1 MQKMRLIGT
10 AIALLILLFTMF
22 PIPSIVISVVCIF
35 SYVCFT
41 YFSKKN
47 VVDSGTTSRRKAAL
61 YAAKAFL
68 GHYDDIWSNLKL
80 SNQYCYISM
89 IDEMTIIGVEKN
101 PDGGDYRTFK
111 VVKSNVH
118 DWIELWNMFCINFS
132 YNKTYEGLIE
142 DCRRY
147 NLVVDRKSVV

>member
-47 VVDSGTTSRRKAAL
+47 VVDSGTTRLL
-61 YAAKAFL
+61 YMQQKLFL
-68 GHYDDIWSNLKL
+68 VI
-80 SNQYCYISM
+80 
-89 IDEMTIIGVEKN
+89 MTIYGVILN
-101 PDGGDYRTFK
+101 F
-111 VVKSNVH
+111 
-118 DWIELWNMFCINFS
+118 LIN
-132 YNKTYEGLIE
+132 TAI
-142 DCRRY
+142 
-147 NLVVDRKSVV
+147 LV

>member
-61 YAAKAFL
+61 YAAKLFL
-68 GHYDDIWSNLKL
+68 VI
-80 SNQYCYISM
+80 
-89 IDEMTIIGVEKN
+89 MTIYGVILN
-101 PDGGDYRTFK
+101 F
-111 VVKSNVH
+111 
-118 DWIELWNMFCINFS
+118 LIN
-132 YNKTYEGLIE
+132 TAI
-142 DCRRY
+142 
-147 NLVVDRKSVV
+147 LV

>member
-47 VVDSGTTSRRKAAL
+47 QMTKESIHGTL
-61 YAAKAFL
+61 
-68 GHYDDIWSNLKL
+68 NLAYM
-80 SNQYCYISM
+80 SA
-89 IDEMTIIGVEKN
+89 
-101 PDGGDYRTFK
+101 
-111 VVKSNVH
+111 
-118 DWIELWNMFCINFS
+118 
-132 YNKTYEGLIE
+132 
-142 DCRRY
+142 
-147 NLVVDRKSVV
+147 